1 MRHVTIKLCTHLCRR
16 HTCYLV
22 IVYVMHKCVVS
33 RVKSCSHVYI
43 TKCCSMLQCVLAW
56 TRLCHLRVLFG
67 ICVYEYRKWM
77 SRCAAVCCSVLQRV
91 AFCRSVLQCVAVCCS
106 ALQCVAQR
114 ICPYRIW
121 MGHFAYQG
129 VTTRVKA
136 SCQVWNYQEYQCA
149 AVCCSVLQC
158 VLQCVAQ
165 CVSVC
170 TRLHRWRVFLGTCV
184 CRVYVS
190 ACYSVYVI
198 IQCMS
203 LFSVY
208 HYSVYVIIRCMS
220 LFSVCRYSVYVVI
233 QCMSLIG
240 VCRYSERVCRHTQVC
255 VCQL

>member
-158 VLQCVAQ
+158 VLQCVPVGWNLLYSIACRCELKKRRIPQ
-165 CVSVC
+165 KRRIRGEFFIRGEFLKRGEFL
-170 TRLHRWRVFLGTCV
+170 TRGELEENSWKEE
-184 CRVYVS
+184 
-190 ACYSVYVI
+190 I
-198 IQCMS
+198 
-203 LFSVY
+203 FSKED
-208 HYSVYVIIRCMS
+208 SS
-220 LFSVCRYSVYVVI
+220 
-233 QCMSLIG
+233 
-240 VCRYSERVCRHTQVC
+240 
-255 VCQL
+255 

>member
-1 MRHVTIKLCTHLCRR
+1 MSCINVSCHVWHLVVTYILLYIYQYTYIYYKVLQYAAVCISVNASVSSAGVVWNLCIRISQMNEQVCCR
-16 HTCYLV
+16 V
-22 IVYVMHKCVVS
+22 
-33 RVKSCSHVYI
+33 
-43 TKCCSMLQCVLAW
+43 LQCV
-56 TRLCHLRVLFG
+56 
-67 ICVYEYRKWM
+67 
-77 SRCAAVCCSVLQRV
+77 AACCSL
-91 AFCRSVLQCVAVCCS
+91 LQCVAVCCS